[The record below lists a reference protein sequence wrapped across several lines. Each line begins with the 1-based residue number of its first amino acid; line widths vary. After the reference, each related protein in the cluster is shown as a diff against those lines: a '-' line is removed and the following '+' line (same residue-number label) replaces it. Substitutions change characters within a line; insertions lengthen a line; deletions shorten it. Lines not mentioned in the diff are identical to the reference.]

1 MLLIVFTFLILTGES
16 YGIECL
22 QCTDAVLNSSLPSTV
37 KLFLSAFESTY
48 RTPECENAQTAQAAS
63 AVTLNTCTDAPGP
76 GQVNRCGRLV
86 GTLRVSIDP
95 PLIDKIEL
103 PIHFHGR
110 GCFIVE
116 QSLGGGG
123 CYRDKRIIDQQR
135 GALSNV
141 LKGISFLQLGEFNGV
156 LCINGPNNLD
166 AWGTNGIIR
175 HAFSWATVFLCAIAS
190 IVVLNKTY

>member
-1 MLLIVFTFLILTGES
+1 MIKNRKK
-16 YGIECL
+16 GIECL

-48 RTPECENAQTAQAAS
+48 RTPECENALTADAAS
-63 AVTLNTCTDAPGP
+63 DVTLNTCTDAPGP
-76 GQVNRCGRLV
+76 GQVNRYP
-86 GTLRVSIDP
+86 S
-95 PLIDKIEL
+95 LIDKIEL
-103 PIHFHGR
+103 PIHFHVR